1 MAFTNLLRKYKTAEA
16 LLQRYEELYY
26 YQVDYYMVD
35 DQNFVYQQQEDYDR
49 YLDWVVSYFVA
60 LPKVTI
66 PVRIFGW
73 RVDEDE
79 NVLGKILSS
88 GFSLGVLDKV
98 LREYGVSV
106 RVGDVVASAGVFTE
120 LANLK
125 DYNQFVKPVFV
136 RLVQKV
142 EPNVFILQGNNVL
155 EWKID
160 LSDTDVVFRYYA

>member
-1 MAFTNLLRKYKTAEA
+1 MAFTNLLGKYKTAEA

-35 DQNFVYQQQEDYDR
+35 DQSFVYQQQEDYDR
-49 YLDWVVSYFVA
+49 YLDWVVSYFVT

-120 LANLK
+120 LVNLK